1 MDDHAKADLEKLETL
16 REQALCGPPE
26 QREQAQQDYE
36 ELRQTLFSHQACE
49 LPGEERETKELT
61 GLGEGKDESEVMNG
75 E

>member
-26 QREQAQQDYE
+26 QREEARQAYE
-36 ELRQTLFSHQACE
+36 ELRQTLFNHQACE

-61 GLGEGKDESEVMNG
+61 GLDARNNE
-75 E
+75 